1 MFAQKM
7 IKGKKTFIIQAKKT
21 VRREARKKK
30 KKNDFFP
37 INFSHNIENE
47 NEIPLNNRISF
58 NMKNYFVKFQITE
71 KKLSACNHR

>member
-1 MFAQKM
+1 MPKKND
-7 IKGKKTFIIQAKKT
+7 KGKKTFIIQAKKT